1 MIKFQKGNSQ
11 FNFRSIALL
20 IEEDHI
26 LIQKDL
32 KDDFW
37 ALPGGR
43 VEFFETSADT
53 VVREI
58 HEELGWKVQ
67 VVRPIWFIE
76 NFFQIGKTNF
86 HEISTIYL
94 MKILD
99 HSEFNP
105 NIEFSGLED
114 HLTFKWS
121 DISELSEINLKP
133 KELKSKI
140 NNLPINIEFLT
151 VGQD

>member
-1 MIKFQKGNSQ
+1 MLRFQKGNNQ
-11 FNFRSIALL
+11 FNFRSIALF
-20 IEEDHI
+20 IKEDHI

-67 VVRPIWFIE
+67 VERPIWFIE
-76 NFFQIGKTNF
+76 NFFQIGKTDF

>member
-1 MIKFQKGNSQ
+1 MLKFKKGNNQ
-11 FNFRSIALL
+11 FNFRSVALF
-20 IEEDHI
+20 IKEDHI

-43 VEFFETSADT
+43 VEFFETTADT

-140 NNLPINIEFLT
+140 NNLPSNIEFLA